1 MQESMICAGDV
12 LAEIVSSDI
21 LEGEEEHLKSLGTTE
36 SIINIKVILC

>member
-21 LEGEEEHLKSLGTTE
+21 LEGEDENETHTFSASCIGITY
-36 SIINIKVILC
+36 ILC